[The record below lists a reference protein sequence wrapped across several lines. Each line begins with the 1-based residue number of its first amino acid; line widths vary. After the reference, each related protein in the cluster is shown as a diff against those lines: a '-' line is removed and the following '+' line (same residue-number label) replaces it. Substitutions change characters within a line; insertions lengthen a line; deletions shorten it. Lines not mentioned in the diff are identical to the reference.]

1 MVILSIVIVFALLVT
16 MVLPIAAGFWFKK
29 RLGVSW
35 RVMMYGA
42 LGYFMVQ
49 ALITLI
55 FSGFVTLVENGTL
68 SMSGRAYTL
77 AQLILSI
84 FLSALLGVLARW
96 LAMKYLKEELDT
108 LETTYGLGLG
118 YGGIESLILVGFPLL
133 TTFIT
138 MLSNIHIDPAT
149 TTLDPEVVAQLEQLW
164 QIQPFIPLAGAV
176 ERVSLFIMHITVTI
190 LILQV
195 FKRNKPI
202 WLAAAVGDELLVNGI
217 VVVFTEVGL
226 GYGWLSLISVL
237 LAAGNIYLLYKL
249 KAFEIEFKQ
258 GKEFEQAEV
267 STSDEGPEVGLRK

>member
-16 MVLPIAAGFWFKK
+16 MVFPIAAGFWLKK

-42 LGYFMVQ
+42 LGYFLVQ

-68 SMSGRAYTL
+68 IMSVRVYAL

-84 FLSALLGVLARW
+84 FLSALLGVLVRW
-96 LAMKYLKEELDT
+96 LGMKYLKEELDT
-108 LETTYGLGLG
+108 LETIYGLGLG

-149 TTLDPEVVAQLEQLW
+149 TALDPEVVAQLEQLW
-164 QIQPFIPLAGAV
+164 QIQPYIPLAGAV

-195 FKRNKPI
+195 FKRKKPI

-217 VVVFTEVGL
+217 IIVFTEVGL
-226 GYGWLSLISVL
+226 GYGWLSLISIL

-249 KAFEIEFKQ
+249 KAFEVEFKQ
-258 GKEFEQAEV
+258 GEESEQAEV
-267 STSDEGPEVGLRK
+267 GTSDEGPEVGSK

>member
-16 MVLPIAAGFWFKK
+16 MVLPIAAGFWLKK

-42 LGYFMVQ
+42 LGYFLVQ

-68 SMSGRAYTL
+68 IMSVRVYAL

-84 FLSALLGVLARW
+84 FLSALLGVLVRW
-96 LAMKYLKEELDT
+96 LGMKYLKEELDT
-108 LETTYGLGLG
+108 LETIYGLGLG

-149 TTLDPEVVAQLEQLW
+149 TALDPEVVAQLEQLW
-164 QIQPFIPLAGAV
+164 QIQPYIPLAGAV

-190 LILQV
+190 LTLQV
-195 FKRNKPI
+195 FKRKKPI

-217 VVVFTEVGL
+217 IIVFTEVGL
-226 GYGWLSLISVL
+226 GYGWLSLISIL

-249 KAFEIEFKQ
+249 KAFEVEFKQ
-258 GKEFEQAEV
+258 GEESEQAEV
-267 STSDEGPEVGLRK
+267 GTSDEGPEVGSK

>member
-16 MVLPIAAGFWFKK
+16 MVLPIAAGFWLKK

-96 LAMKYLKEELDT
+96 LGMKYLKEELDT

>member
-16 MVLPIAAGFWFKK
+16 MVLPIAAGFWLKK

-42 LGYFMVQ
+42 LGYFLVQ

-68 SMSGRAYTL
+68 IMSVRVYAL

-84 FLSALLGVLARW
+84 FLSALLGVLVRW
-96 LAMKYLKEELDT
+96 LGMKYLKEELDT
-108 LETTYGLGLG
+108 LETIYGLGLG

-149 TTLDPEVVAQLEQLW
+149 TALDPEVVAQLEQLW
-164 QIQPFIPLAGAV
+164 QIQPYIPLAGAV

-195 FKRNKPI
+195 FKRKKPI

-217 VVVFTEVGL
+217 IIVFTEVGL
-226 GYGWLSLISVL
+226 GYGWLSLISIL

-249 KAFEIEFKQ
+249 KAFEVEFKQ
-258 GKEFEQAEV
+258 GEESEQAEV
-267 STSDEGPEVGLRK
+267 GTSDEGPEVGSK

>member
-16 MVLPIAAGFWFKK
+16 MVLPIAAGFWLKK

-42 LGYFMVQ
+42 LGYFLVQ

-68 SMSGRAYTL
+68 IMSVRVYAL

-84 FLSALLGVLARW
+84 FLSALLGVLVRW
-96 LAMKYLKEELDT
+96 LGMKYLKEELDT

-149 TTLDPEVVAQLEQLW
+149 TALDPEVVAQLEQLW
-164 QIQPFIPLAGAV
+164 QIQPYIPLAGAV

-195 FKRNKPI
+195 FKRKKPI

-217 VVVFTEVGL
+217 IIVFTEVGL
-226 GYGWLSLISVL
+226 GYGWLSLISIL

-249 KAFEIEFKQ
+249 KAFEVEFKQ
-258 GKEFEQAEV
+258 GEESEQAEV
-267 STSDEGPEVGLRK
+267 GTSDEGPEVGSK